1 NDILYNDKKFSG
13 NAYYKTK
20 YGSCLHGTI
29 LYNTDIERLVKSIT
43 PSDEKLISK
52 GIKSVKSRV
61 MNMADVVGLDIEAF
75 TSVVIDDICDGAYY
89 LNSDQLQRISVYQKQ
104 YESNDFVYKK
114 NPPYTYEYKKRF
126 ECGTVG
132 IKIDVNKNIIKDVVI
147 FGDFFSKN
155 PIEQVSSR
163 LIGLDYTKLDV
174 NDVFKEI
181 EISEY
186 IIGLKNLMFYQLFM
200 GGKKP
205 NEENS
210 LI

>member
-1 NDILYNDKKFSG
+1 MFVKLSIETKISGRNDILYNDKKFSG

-147 FGDFFSKN
+147 FGDFF
-155 PIEQVSSR
+155 
-163 LIGLDYTKLDV
+163 L
-174 NDVFKEI
+174 
-181 EISEY
+181 
-186 IIGLKNLMFYQLFM
+186 
-200 GGKKP
+200 
-205 NEENS
+205 
-210 LI
+210 